1 MQSSSHDDPGEHH
14 LLQRYG
20 PLMSG
25 GDLTQV
31 LGFKNTAALRQ
42 ARRRGRIAVRT
53 FRIAGRQGLFALT
66 VDVAAWLSE
75 VAGGDNPVEASTDD
89 A

>member
-1 MQSSSHDDPGEHH
+1 MQSGSHDNLGQHH
-14 LLQRYG
+14 LLQQYG
-20 PLMSG
+20 PLVG
-25 GDLTQV
+25 GSDLVQV
-31 LGFKNTAALRQ
+31 LGFKNTAAMRQ

-75 VAGGDNPVEASTDD
+75 VAGGDNLIEASTDD